1 MTTTEMSW
9 PAGWSA
15 SPPSAPR
22 IIPKTASR
30 NYSLGNAWRTGN
42 TPRWLDGAIAEA
54 LAVRNGTSVAR
65 VATPAAAKPPPPPK
79 DIELDVE
86 VAPPT
91 RAAKVSAEFKR
102 IFCVKTPKWKAPKCV
117 IA

>member
-1 MTTTEMSW
+1 MSW

-65 VATPAAAKPPPPPK
+65 VAALAAAKPLPPPK
-79 DIELDVE
+79 DNHSSRSLSE
-86 VAPPT
+86 PPLPQKH
-91 RAAKVSAEFKR
+91 AL
-102 IFCVKTPKWKAPKCV
+102 PW
-117 IA
+117 